1 MYGVLSFLLM
11 RSVFLHQQKRMPR
24 FDTILAVLLFSAGT
38 GVLIEILQP
47 LLTAFRKFEWLDMVA
62 NATGALTGIFLFRW
76 YLTKERMGIETVQKK

>member
-62 NATGALTGIFLFRW
+62 NATGSLTGDR
-76 YLTKERMGIETVQKK
+76 KSVV